1 MQEKSLSHYTLTEE
15 GVQIFG
21 SRQYFNRVLYG
32 GHSRDDLKER
42 FFTFAGDAPLFMGA
56 ATDYGKN
63 TWCYQAKNGV
73 LFSGLALTPG
83 VALAGAGDSYSGWFH
98 QSSDITATWQH
109 GWMEYRLT
117 RFSPYFPDVRV
128 KIEVFPLIKLDGF
141 LVHYS
146 IQTDQRILF
155 CAGFGGI
162 SDFTGRFE
170 YQQAP
175 GRDFCTEDCRDNRL
189 EIGQQQAVI
198 HGPNQTS
205 MRIGTSFKADFLA
218 DSASALT
225 EKYPS
230 MFLTPH
236 PGEAQIVK
244 IIRPIEAGE
253 HFRGQIVVLRNGTD
267 ADLNQ
272 WLSDES
278 KTLIKRQIRQK
289 SAGIGFFTPDDAL
302 NQLVP
307 DLAVALD
314 ASWHGNTFY
323 HGAQGYHAPFLGWRG
338 WYAPSL
344 FGWKERV
351 QTAIFSHFGT
361 ITRSEGPERVWW
373 DGGDRPDLDHEGT
386 QYHHLENS
394 SGFLTALLHRNDIYD
409 MQEVAL
415 DMTLH
420 FLNLY
425 PDLKLAAEIFD
436 RIAEMLAWEERILDP
451 DQDGL
456 YQNFL
461 NTWISDGHSYHGA
474 GCAQASAYNYAAN
487 RFAAAIARKLGRD
500 GTLFEQRCQRIRTAL
515 QQKLW
520 MDADEVLAE
529 SLDTLGNRLLHPSP
543 ELSTIYLA
551 IDCECVDP
559 FQGYRMLKFTERKL
573 QSVQT
578 PIRQGRL
585 VYSSNWLPK
594 KYSTCGIFPA
604 ENACLALAYFQL
616 GQRAGGLE
624 IMNGLLDAYYLSHN
638 PGIIRHVL
646 SASGGGDS
654 GDLDFTDVSSTCFRM
669 LAEGLW
675 GIRSQLLEDQ
685 ISITPQLPEDWTHA
699 ELQLPDIQLAWRRER
714 FEETLTVNTSVAGKK
729 IIRIPLRC
737 AEIEDLWLNGEA
749 VPIQVE
755 PGIGTCFLRIER
767 ELAAPLEIRVFY
779 GKTPLPA
786 LKQSK
791 VTAFDGNLVAIETT
805 AGRILEI
812 KSPWPEM
819 PAAGDKRFLR
829 ISGKPGFY
837 DVFALVELLQAKV
850 WLPMEIELE
859 ALPEVVPLLQ
869 FTRQQ
874 FIDLTQS
881 FNSSLSSLHQQE
893 FRSPR
898 PEGYSIG
905 MRLNGRYAWDWNQC
919 GHNAVQVDEAR
930 LRQAGG
936 TFTVPSGL
944 SFQTP
949 ACSNNIACASLWDN
963 FPTRLQI
970 PLQGKAAA
978 AAIFFIC
985 TTNAMQTAVENARL
999 TAKYADGAHTAV
1011 SLVYPDNCDDWL
1023 TAALQ
1028 KKNETFYFS
1037 DFNHGLVQIIRL
1049 DQTRELAAL
1058 EVEAIAN
1065 EVILGILGVTLLQ

>member
-1 MQEKSLSHYTLTEE
+1 
-15 GVQIFG
+15 
-21 SRQYFNRVLYG
+21 
-32 GHSRDDLKER
+32 
-42 FFTFAGDAPLFMGA
+42 
-56 ATDYGKN
+56 
-63 TWCYQAKNGV
+63 
-73 LFSGLALTPG
+73 
-83 VALAGAGDSYSGWFH
+83 
-98 QSSDITATWQH
+98 
-109 GWMEYRLT
+109 
-117 RFSPYFPDVRV
+117 
-128 KIEVFPLIKLDGF
+128 
-141 LVHYS
+141 
-146 IQTDQRILF
+146 
-155 CAGFGGI
+155 
-162 SDFTGRFE
+162 
-170 YQQAP
+170 
-175 GRDFCTEDCRDNRL
+175 
-189 EIGQQQAVI
+189 
-198 HGPNQTS
+198 
-205 MRIGTSFKADFLA
+205 
-218 DSASALT
+218 
-225 EKYPS
+225 
-230 MFLTPH
+230 
-236 PGEAQIVK
+236 IVK
-244 IIRPIEAGE
+244 IVRPIEAGE
-253 HFRGQIVVLRNGTD
+253 HFHGQIVVLRNGTD

-289 SAGIGFFTPDDAL
+289 SSGIGFFTPDDHL

-307 DLAVALD
+307 DLALALD

-351 QTAIFSHFGT
+351 QSAILSHFGT
-361 ITRSEGPERVWW
+361 ITRSEGTERVWW
-373 DGGDRPDLDHEGT
+373 DGGARPDLDHEGT

-420 FLNLY
+420 SLNLY
-425 PDLKLAAEIFD
+425 PDLKLAADIFD
-436 RIAEMLAWEERILDP
+436 RIGEMLAWEERILDP

-487 RFAAAIARKLGRD
+487 RFAAAIARKLGKD
-500 GTLFEQRCQRIRTAL
+500 GALFEQRCKRIRTAL

-520 MDADEVLAE
+520 MERDGVLAE
-529 SLDTLGNRLLHPSP
+529 SLDTLGKRLLHPSP

-573 QSVQT
+573 QSIRT

-616 GQRAGGLE
+616 GQRAEGLE
-624 IMNGLLDAYYLSHN
+624 ILNGLVDAYYLSHN

-646 SASGGGDS
+646 AASGGGDS
-654 GDLDFTDVSSTCFRM
+654 GDLDFTDVTSTCFRM

-699 ELQLPDIQLAWRRER
+699 ELELPELRLAWRRER
-714 FEETLTVNTSVAGKK
+714 LEETLTVNSSAAGKK
-729 IIRIPLRC
+729 IIRIPLRY
-737 AEIEDLWLNGEA
+737 ATVEDLWLNGEA
-749 VPIQVE
+749 TPIQVE
-755 PGIGTCFLRIER
+755 PGIRTCFLRIET
-767 ELAAPLEIRVFY
+767 EQAGPLQIRVFY
-779 GKTPLPA
+779 GKTLLPA

-791 VTAFDGNLVAIETT
+791 ITAFDGNLVAIEATE
-805 AGRILEI
+805 GQILEI

-829 ISGKPGFY
+829 ISGTPGFY
-837 DVFALVELLQAKV
+837 DVFALLQHAQAKV
-850 WLPMEIELE
+850 WLPLEVKLE
-859 ALPEVVPLLQ
+859 AIPKAEPPLE
-869 FTRQQ
+869 FTQQ
-874 FIDLTQS
+874 HFIDLVPF
-881 FNSSLSSLHQQE
+881 FNSSLSKLHQQE

-898 PEGYSIG
+898 PQGYSIG

-919 GHNAVQVDEAR
+919 GHNAVQVDDTK
-930 LRQAGG
+930 LRQANGK
-936 TFTVPSGL
+936 FTVSSGL

-949 ACSNNIACASLWDN
+949 ASGNNIACASLWDN

-970 PLQGKAAA
+970 PLQGKATA

-999 TAKYADGAHTAV
+999 AVKYADGGQAAV

-1023 TAALQ
+1023 TSALQ
-1028 KKNETFYFS
+1028 KKNESFYFS

-1049 DQTRELAAL
+1049 DQNRELATL